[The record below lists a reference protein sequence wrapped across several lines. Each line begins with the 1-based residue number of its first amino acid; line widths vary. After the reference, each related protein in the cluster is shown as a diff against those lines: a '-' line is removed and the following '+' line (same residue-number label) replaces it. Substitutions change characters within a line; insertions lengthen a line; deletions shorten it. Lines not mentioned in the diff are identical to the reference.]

1 MDKKQK
7 CSVSITRINNLHI
20 QGGDKMKVIIFK
32 ENQSIGYI
40 SWEADEDFS
49 EIKGWV
55 FELSKMTAVNIELI
69 EDIRLSVRSKILL
82 SGVAGAV
89 WQWVIDHY
97 PSAKPEAVN
106 MIKFLITEED

>member
-1 MDKKQK
+1 
-7 CSVSITRINNLHI
+7 
-20 QGGDKMKVIIFK
+20 MKVIIFK

-40 SWEADEDFS
+40 NWEADEDFS
-49 EIKGWV
+49 EIKGLI
-55 FELSKMTAVNIELI
+55 FELSGMTAADIELI
-69 EDIRLSVRSKILL
+69 KDICLSIRSKILL

-106 MIKFLITEED
+106 MIKFLITEEE